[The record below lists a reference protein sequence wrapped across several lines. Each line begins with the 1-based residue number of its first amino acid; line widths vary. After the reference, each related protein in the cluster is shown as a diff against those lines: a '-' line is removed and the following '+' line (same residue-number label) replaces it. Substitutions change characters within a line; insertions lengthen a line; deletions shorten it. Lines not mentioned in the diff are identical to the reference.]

1 VCVCSLRYRAWN
13 AHAPYCHLWPVR
25 LYHISPN
32 YLINGMIFGKKKFNI
47 QCVFWTSLHLSAACF
62 IRRTIQRNI
71 IVNVHGYSCKV
82 PVIFIRFQQG
92 LNFLDK
98 FLKKKMLKKISW
110 ESFQWVWSCAM
121 QQTYGW
127 TDVKKLIV
135 LISNFRHVLNVVFFI
150 LGEFYVPTFRNTLFL
165 IHSSCGQDDLRRWNG
180 QSLPK
185 LQHTKFRCRS
195 PKRKNGT
202 S

>member
-1 VCVCSLRYRAWN
+1 MCVCSLRYRAWN

-98 FLKKKMLKKISW
+98 FLKKKNAQKNFMRILPVGVELCHAADVRMDWCEEANSLDFKLSTCSECSILYFGW
-110 ESFQWVWSCAM
+110 ILCA
-121 QQTYGW
+121 
-127 TDVKKLIV
+127 DV
-135 LISNFRHVLNVVFFI
+135 SEHS
-150 LGEFYVPTFRNTLFL
+150 VPYT
-165 IHSSCGQDDLRRWNG
+165 
-180 QSLPK
+180 
-185 LQHTKFRCRS
+185 
-195 PKRKNGT
+195 
-202 S
+202 